1 MNRPENLERDLT
13 AWFVETAT
21 PRVPDFTDDILRLT
35 AGTRQR
41 PRWSFPERWL
51 PMSVITLG
59 RRTLEPLPWRTIGL
73 LAALALLI
81 AASIAFYVG
90 SQQTS
95 PDAVRSR
102 RQRPRRVREWRRH
115 LHRRSRHGHRGSDR
129 RGAGER
135 SSSALL
141 A

>member
-13 AWFVETAT
+13 AWFTDTAT

-59 RRTLEPLPWRTIGL
+59 RRTLTPLPWRTIGL
-73 LAALALLI
+73 LAVLALLI
-81 AASIAFYVG
+81 AASHRLLHRIAAQAAR
-90 SQQTS
+90 S
-95 PDAVRSR
+95 VRTR
-102 RQRPRRVREWRRH
+102 RQRADRV
-115 LHRRSRHGHRGSDR
+115 
-129 RGAGER
+129 
-135 SSSALL
+135 
-141 A
+141 